1 MRNPERQF
9 SENNIESEKRAE
21 LEHLCEGAPDAIYLL
36 SGISEITNPETQE
49 KKYKPG
55 SYADVDWNGYMTG
68 GKARALAV
76 VELAKTFPEAN
87 VAVNSNTFNVRNP
100 EAPTDA
106 EVMAE
111 YVERKGV
118 EPERVLK
125 QDRSTTTFTELIE
138 LIKYIADYNW
148 QHPVVVAGE
157 TQKARAEEMLRQIAT
172 LQDPAGAWKD
182 PEFREALE
190 KVQQTSPKITIV
202 SSEDILPLRD
212 ERYAKVIAQ
221 AKETET
227 WKVREKLDKG
237 AVEDLRQGRYWQKK

>member
-1 MRNPERQF
+1 MHNPERQLP
-9 SENNIESEKRAE
+9 EHNIDTEKRAE
-21 LEHLCEGAPDAIYLL
+21 LERICEGAPDAIYLL
-36 SGISEITNPETQE
+36 SGISEVTNPETLE

-68 GKARALAV
+68 GKARALGV
-76 VELAKTFPEAN
+76 VELAKVFPDATI
-87 VAVNSNTFNVRNP
+87 AVNSNTFNVRNP

-118 EPERVLK
+118 EPERILT

-138 LIKYIADYNW
+138 LIKYIAEHNW

-157 TQKARAEEMLRQIAT
+157 TQNARAEEMLRQIGT

-182 PEFREALE
+182 PDFRAALE
-190 KVQQTSPKITIV
+190 KVQQSTPKITIV

-221 AKETET
+221 ARETKT
-227 WKVREKLDKG
+227 WKVREELDKG
-237 AVEDLRQGRYWQKK
+237 AVEDLQQGRYWKK